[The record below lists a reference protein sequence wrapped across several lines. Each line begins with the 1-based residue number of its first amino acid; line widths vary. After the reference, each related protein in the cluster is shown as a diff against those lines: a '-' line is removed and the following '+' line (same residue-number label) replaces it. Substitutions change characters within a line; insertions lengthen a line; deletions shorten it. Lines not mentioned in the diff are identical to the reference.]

1 MNAKLAHPLWIVP
14 NTHGYWKT
22 NNVKVAIA
30 GIASSKGKKGTN
42 ISFVGTTN
50 SELNG
55 YYCDSKSVKSREEIS
70 TALFIGLFTPWLQT
84 YFMKNQK
91 ALPNTLIIFR
101 EGLNEVQAKHQF
113 EVEIQGLLDTIEKVK
128 VKAKVPTYKPII
140 SYILV
145 NKQPNSRIFDR
156 EGKGKNA

>member
-14 NTHGYWKT
+14 NTHSYWK
-22 NNVKVAIA
+22 NNNIKMAIA

-50 SELNG
+50 TDLNG
-55 YYCDSKSVKSREEIS
+55 YYCDSKSLKSKEEIS
-70 TALFIGLFTPWLQT
+70 TAFFINLFTPWLQT

-91 ALPNTLIIFR
+91 ALPNTLVIFR

-113 EVEIQGLLDTIEKVK
+113 EV
-128 VKAKVPTYKPII
+128 
-140 SYILV
+140 
-145 NKQPNSRIFDR
+145 
-156 EGKGKNA
+156 